1 MKNKVNLV
9 RDLLYF
15 SPKNKKMI
23 KVFVL
28 FLFCVYA
35 NEIANFDVE
44 EQRFFEKFSKYFF
57 EKYGNRLIGPPGY
70 PCDVIEIDRLKQRIS
85 ELEKKPSTLFG
96 YIYSK
101 INR

>member
-1 MKNKVNLV
+1 
-9 RDLLYF
+9 
-15 SPKNKKMI
+15 MI

-44 EQRFFEKFSKYFF
+44 EQRFLEKFSKYFF

-70 PCDVIEIDRLKQRIS
+70 PCDVIE
-85 ELEKKPSTLFG
+85 
-96 YIYSK
+96 
-101 INR
+101 N